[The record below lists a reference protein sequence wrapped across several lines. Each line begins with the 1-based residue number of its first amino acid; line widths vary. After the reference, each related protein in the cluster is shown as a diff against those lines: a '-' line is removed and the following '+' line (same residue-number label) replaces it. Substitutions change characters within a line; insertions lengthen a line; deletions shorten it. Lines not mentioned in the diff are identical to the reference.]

1 MLSVRPMSDLDQISS
16 YDEITRI
23 LKAAEATSAEVYC
36 SFAEDGLPTLTVEL
50 EIRGVSGTNV
60 VLGIK
65 KKEGAKAQMLTAGF
79 PNGVKIG
86 SPIEVVFSLVDGQ
99 YAIRD
104 VVQDTSMTTLTVS
117 AGRHLLR
124 LQRRKDFRVSVRS
137 DGLKFERLDKI
148 VGKPTDKSGA
158 VSFQIL
164 DLSAG
169 GLRLLWLPAAGPLPA
184 MGSVLKGRLH
194 LGNET
199 EKKVIDVEMRFVKD
213 HGLDSPLKPEGGQ
226 ALSFQFQ
233 GLGQAEGRT
242 VLFTCLLIHR
252 KNYGSG

>member
-1 MLSVRPMSDLDQISS
+1 MLGLTAMSDLDQISN

-23 LKAAEATSAEVYC
+23 LKVAEASSAEVYC
-36 SFAEDGLPTLTVEL
+36 SFSEEGKPTLNVDL

-60 VLGIK
+60 VLGLK

-79 PNGVKIG
+79 PNGLKIG

-104 VVQDTSMTTLTVS
+104 VVQDTSMTTFTVS

-124 LQRRKDFRVSVRS
+124 LQRRKDFRVSVRT
-137 DGLKFERLDKI
+137 DGLSFERLE
-148 VGKPTDKSGA
+148 KPPT
-158 VSFQIL
+158 SFQIL

-169 GLRLLWLPAAGPLPA
+169 GLRLLWLPTAGPLPA
-184 MGSVLKGRLH
+184 MGTVLKGKLH
-194 LGNET
+194 LGTEG
-199 EKKVIDVEMRFVKD
+199 EKKVIDVEMKLVKD
-213 HGLDSPLKPEGGQ
+213 HGLDAPLKPDGGQ

-233 GLGQAEGRT
+233 GLGQAEART
-242 VLFTCLLIHR
+242 VLFTCLFIHR
-252 KNYGSG
+252 KRYGAV